1 LDALTQP
8 NAAAQVNMS
17 GQVVLSESADLLAD
31 LSLNGQGAKAAAEE
45 VDTAEVE
52 AAVLGASGLPVTEQ
66 QADNTSGAL
75 TSTTEQ
81 GQDTSSAE
89 AAAEQQLTPEQDA
102 AAAECANQFVELY
115 ELVSTIQQHH

>member
-1 LDALTQP
+1 
-8 NAAAQVNMS
+8 MS

-66 QADNTSGAL
+66 QVDATSGAL
-75 TSTTEQ
+75 ASTTEQ
-81 GQDTSSAE
+81 GPDTSSAE
-89 AAAEQQLTPEQDA
+89 AAAEQPLTPEQDA
-102 AAAECANQFVELY
+102 AAAEFADQFVELY
-115 ELVSTIQQHH
+115 ELVSTSYTP